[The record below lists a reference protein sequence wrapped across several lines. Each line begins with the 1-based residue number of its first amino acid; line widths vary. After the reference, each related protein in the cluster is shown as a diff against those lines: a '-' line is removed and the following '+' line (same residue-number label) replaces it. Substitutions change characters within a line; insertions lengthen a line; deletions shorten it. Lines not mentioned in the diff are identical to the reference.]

1 MESDLTALAVLAHHF
16 RIMDTVRSFSHVL
29 GNFLVIDDTLPVM
42 LCLWL
47 SILLLITTK
56 VVAVSILIKI
66 ALVVF
71 YTTGLDKRVFIDAV
85 LIKDVA

>member
-1 MESDLTALAVLAHHF
+1 MESDLAALAVLAHHF
-16 RIMDTVRSFSHVL
+16 RVMDTVRSFSHVL
-29 GNFLVIDDTLPVM
+29 GNFLVVNDTLPVM
-42 LCLWL
+42 FCLRL

-66 ALVVF
+66 ALVAF
-71 YTTGLDKRVFIDAV
+71 NITALDKRVFINAV

>member
-1 MESDLTALAVLAHHF
+1 MESDLAAYAVLAHHF
-16 RIMDTVRSFSHVL
+16 RVMDTVWSFSHVL
-29 GNFLVIDDTLPVM
+29 GNFLVIYDTLPVM

-47 SILLLITTK
+47 SILLLITIK

-66 ALVVF
+66 ALVAF
-71 YTTGLDKRVFIDAV
+71 NIIALDKRVFIDAV

>member
-1 MESDLTALAVLAHHF
+1 MESDLAAYAVLAHHF
-16 RIMDTVRSFSHVL
+16 RVMDTVRSFSHVL
-29 GNFLVIDDTLPVM
+29 GNFLVINDTLPVM

-56 VVAVSILIKI
+56 VVAVSILVKI

-71 YTTGLDKRVFIDAV
+71 YTTGLDKRVFIDTV